1 MYIYIDLR
9 LETPSSKDR
18 PLNPCHIGQSTSSDS
33 AVMISTKSTKA
44 FLTATNHA
52 LVMKSS

>member
-52 LVMKSS
+52 LVMTSS